1 MKYAWELIKNVD
13 KLLLI
18 IPAVLGVISVIMI
31 GSTAYDDSFTLTSNM
46 KIQMLAFGLGYVA
59 IFIILFINYEVF
71 YKAQKVLFVLS
82 ILLLISVYIP
92 GLGDEQYGTQ
102 GWLDLGPVNL
112 QPSELVKISFTLV
125 YAAFLSRHEEMLKTL
140 KGIILAIFYACPF
153 IGLVLLQGDLGNA
166 LVYFVIMAVMLFYA
180 GAKGSIYA
188 KLVGILA
195 LCMPIAYKFLDEYQK
210 DRIDAF
216 LNPDNLQLPGNWQ
229 VWNSK
234 IAIGSGG
241 FAGKGLFEGTQKS
254 LKFLPVQESDFIFS
268 VIVEELGM
276 IGGAFII
283 AVYSFFLYR
292 ITRIIVK
299 AKDSFGALVATGILA
314 MFFFQIF
321 ENIGMTMG
329 VMPVTGVTLPFVS
342 YGGSSVLTN
351 MVAIG
356 LVLNVGIRNKEINF

>member
-1 MKYAWELIKNVD
+1 MKYAWELIKNID

-18 IPAVLGVISVIMI
+18 IPAILGVISVTMI
-31 GSTAYDDSFTLTSNM
+31 GSTAYDGAFSLTSNM
-46 KIQMLAFGLGYVA
+46 KIQMLAFGLGYIA

-71 YKAQKVLFVLS
+71 FKARKVLFVLS
-82 ILLLISVYIP
+82 LLLLGSVYIP
-92 GLGDEQYGTQ
+92 GLGSEQYGTQ
-102 GWLDLGPVNL
+102 GWLNLGPVNF

-125 YAAFLSRHEEMLKTL
+125 YAAFLSQREESLKTL
-140 KGIILAIFYACPF
+140 KGIIIAGFFAAPF

-166 LVYFVIMAVMLFYA
+166 LVYCVIMAVMLFYA

-188 KLVGILA
+188 KIMGLVVLSMPLA
-195 LCMPIAYKFLDEYQK
+195 YRFLKGYQK
-210 DRIDAF
+210 DRIDAY
-216 LNPDNLQLPGNWQ
+216 LHQDNLQLPGNWQ

-241 FAGKGLFEGTQKS
+241 FEGKGLFEGTQKS

-268 VIVEELGM
+268 VIAEELGM
-276 IGGAFII
+276 IGGTIII
-283 AVYSFFLYR
+283 AIYSFFLYR
-292 ITRIIVK
+292 ISRIIVR
-299 AKDSFGALVATGILA
+299 AKDSFGALIACGFLA

-342 YGGSSVLTN
+342 YGGSSVLSN
-351 MVAIG
+351 MIAMG
-356 LVLNVGIRNKEINF
+356 LILNVGIRNKEINF